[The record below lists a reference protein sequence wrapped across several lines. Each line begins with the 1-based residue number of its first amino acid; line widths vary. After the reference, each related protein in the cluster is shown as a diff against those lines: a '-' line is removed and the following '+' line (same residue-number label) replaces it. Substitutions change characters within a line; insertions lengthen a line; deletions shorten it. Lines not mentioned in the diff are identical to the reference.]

1 MNRVGHSRDA
11 WRSWPANSLTFIN
24 LGAGALV
31 CWWAASEFDLGWA
44 PAEWLDSLGWMDGWM
59 DLTGAKERR
68 VAGTLWL
75 LAVWGT
81 GQLCDLLDGAVARLM
96 GADGEQ
102 GAMLD
107 AMADL
112 VSAGL
117 APAFIGMALM
127 MEWRAAGGL
136 PSGFEWMPIL
146 ALLVMMAGAWRL
158 ARFARGSGKAD
169 DRRFDFAGIPA
180 PMAAL
185 YWGAVLWVWA
195 TEGPASID
203 FIVWLGVVGVTLLP
217 LGMVS
222 RWPQFGFKTWGVD
235 RGLDRVRLAWLISLV
250 GLVVWKGAFGG
261 VLALISYPLTSAL
274 FIRLRPST

>member
-1 MNRVGHSRDA
+1 MKRLEDRRQN
-11 WRSWPANSLTFIN
+11 WRSAPANVLTFIN

-44 PAEWLDSLGWMDGWM
+44 PAEWLDSLGWMERWM
-59 DLTGAKERR
+59 EGIGTEERR
-68 VAGTLWL
+68 VAGILWL
-75 LAVWGT
+75 LVVWGL
-81 GQLCDLLDGAVARLM
+81 GQLCDLLDGAVARAM
-96 GADGEQ
+96 GADGAQ

-107 AMADL
+107 SMADL

-136 PSGFEWMPIL
+136 FPGLEWSPVL

-158 ARFARGSGKAD
+158 ARFARGFGGPQD
-169 DRRFDFAGIPA
+169 ERFDFAGIPA
-180 PMAAL
+180 PVAAL
-185 YWGAVLWVWA
+185 YWGMVLLLWA
-195 TEGPASID
+195 ERGADSLGWIG
-203 FIVWLGVVGVTLLP
+203 WLGAIGVTLLP

-222 RWPQFGFKTWGVD
+222 RWPQFGFKTWGQDKAMD
-235 RGLDRVRLAWLISLV
+235 RMRIVWLIAAV
-250 GLVVWKGAFGG
+250 GLVMGMGAFGG
-261 VLALISYPLTSAL
+261 VLALISYPLTAAL

>member
-1 MNRVGHSRDA
+1 MEGIG
-11 WRSWPANSLTFIN
+11 T
-24 LGAGALV
+24 
-31 CWWAASEFDLGWA
+31 
-44 PAEWLDSLGWMDGWM
+44 
-59 DLTGAKERR
+59 KERR
-68 VAGTLWL
+68 VAGILWL
-75 LAVWGT
+75 LVVWGL

-96 GADGEQ
+96 GADGVQ

-107 AMADL
+107 SMADL

-136 PSGFEWMPIL
+136 AAGFEWAPIL

-158 ARFARGSGKAD
+158 ARFSRGSDGPHD
-169 DRRFDFAGIPA
+169 DRFDFAGIPA

-185 YWGAVLWVWA
+185 YWGMVLWVWA
-195 TEGPASID
+195 EKGTDSLGWIA
-203 FIVWLGVVGVTLLP
+203 WLGAIGVTFLP

-222 RWPQFGFKTWGVD
+222 RWPQFGFKTWGQDSAMD
-235 RGLDRVRLAWLISLV
+235 RMRIAWLIAAV
-250 GLVVWKGAFGG
+250 GLVLWEGPFGG

-274 FIRLRPST
+274 FIRLRPLT